1 MKNLL
6 VEPMSKTEKITGGLS
21 DFDLHLFNK
30 GSHFRLYDVLGAHP
44 AEENNI
50 SGVRFAVWAPN
61 AEKVSVVG
69 NFNGWNTKSHFL
81 TLLKQSGIWCGFI
94 PQVKVG
100 DIYKYHIRSHVKG
113 YEIQKADPVSFGNE
127 VLPQSGS
134 IVQKLDYSWKDECWM
149 SKRKKFNDIKK
160 QPLSIYEIHLGSWR
174 KHDDFRSLSYRE
186 LAKPLT
192 DYIHKMGFTHVEF
205 LPVMEHPFY
214 GSWGYQITG
223 YFAPTYRY
231 GSPQDFM
238 FLIDTLHQ
246 NEIGVI
252 LDWVPAHFAVDDH
265 GLSFFDG
272 THLYE
277 YKDLKKGRH
286 PDWGSFIF
294 NYGRNEV
301 LSFLISNA
309 LFWFDHYHI
318 DGLRVDA
325 VASMLYLDYSRKEN
339 EWVPNKLGGNKNLEA
354 IEFLKKLNE
363 EIYSRFPDV
372 QTIAEEPTAWPGVS
386 KPTYLGGL
394 GFGLKWDMGWMHDL
408 LSYMNKYPVHRK
420 YHHDQLTF
428 RSLYAFSEN
437 YVLSLSH
444 DEMVHGKGSLINKMS
459 GDSWQ
464 KFANLRLLFG
474 CMFAQPGKKL
484 IFMGGE
490 FGQWEE
496 WDHDSSLD
504 WELLNRESHSGLQ
517 KWVGDLNKV
526 YRAHPALHRRDLD
539 EEGFEWIDCENVEE
553 SVLAFI
559 RKGDKES
566 EQMVIVL
573 NFMPTPR
580 FNYEIGVSQSG
591 LWNEVLNS
599 DAKDYDGSGIGN
611 MGGIKA
617 SLKPQHGKLFS
628 LKLNL
633 PPLSAIFLSRD

>member
-1 MKNLL
+1 
-6 VEPMSKTEKITGGLS
+6 MSQIEKVSGGLS
-21 DFDLHLFNK
+21 DFDLHLFNE

-44 AEENNI
+44 AVDNNT

-69 NFNGWNTKSHFL
+69 DFNGWDTCSHFL
-81 TLLKQSGIWCGFI
+81 TPLKQSGIWCGFI
-94 PQVKVG
+94 PQVKAG
-100 DIYKYHIRSHVKG
+100 DIYKYHIRSHVEG

-127 VLPQSGS
+127 MPSGS
-134 IVQKLDYSWKDECWM
+134 IVQKLDYSWNDEQWM

-160 QPLSIYEIHLGSWR
+160 EPLSIYEIHLGSWR

-192 DYIHKMGFTHVEF
+192 DYVHKMGFTHVEF

-214 GSWGYQITG
+214 GSWGYQTTG
-223 YFAPTYRY
+223 YFAPTHRY

-252 LDWVPAHFAVDDH
+252 LDWVPSHFAVDDH

-272 THLYE
+272 TQLYE
-277 YKDLKKGRH
+277 HKDLKKGWH

-309 LFWFDHYHI
+309 LFWFDRYHI

-325 VASMLYLDYSRKEN
+325 VASMLYLDYSRKEDEWIPN
-339 EWVPNKLGGNKNLEA
+339 ESGGNENLEA
-354 IEFLKKLNE
+354 ISFLKKLNE
-363 EIYSRFPDV
+363 EVYSRFPDV
-372 QTIAEEPTAWPGVS
+372 QTIAEESTAWPGVS

-408 LSYMNKYPVHRK
+408 LSYMGKDPIHRK
-420 YHHDQLTF
+420 HHHAQLTF

-437 YVLSLSH
+437 FVLALSH

-490 FGQWEE
+490 FGQWKE

-504 WELLNRESHSGLQ
+504 WELLNSESHSGLQ
-517 KWVGDLNKV
+517 KWVGDLNKM
-526 YRAHPALHRRDLD
+526 YRSHPALYCRELD
-539 EEGFEWIDCENVEE
+539 EQGFEWIDCENVEE

-559 RKGDKES
+559 RKGEKES

-573 NFMPTPR
+573 NFTPTPR
-580 FNYEIGVSQSG
+580 FDYEIGVPQAG

-611 MGGIKA
+611 MGGVTA
-617 SLKPQHGKLFS
+617 SPNPKHDKPFS

-633 PPLSAIFLSRD
+633 PPLSAIFLSKDL

>member
-1 MKNLL
+1 
-6 VEPMSKTEKITGGLS
+6 MSQTEKITGGLS
-21 DFDLHLFNK
+21 DFDLHLFNE

-44 AEENNI
+44 AVENNI

-69 NFNGWNTKSHFL
+69 DFNGWNTNLHFL
-81 TLLKQSGIWCGFI
+81 TPLKQSGIWGGFI
-94 PQVKVG
+94 PHVKVG
-100 DIYKYHIRSHVKG
+100 DLYKFHIRSHVKG

-127 VLPQSGS
+127 VPPQSGS
-134 IVQKLDYSWKDECWM
+134 IVQKLDYTWKDECWM
-149 SKRKKFNDIKK
+149 SKRKKFNDVKK
-160 QPLSIYEIHLGSWR
+160 EPLSIYEIHLGSWR
-174 KHDDFRSLSYRE
+174 KHDEFRSLSYRD

-214 GSWGYQITG
+214 GSWGYQTTG
-223 YFAPTYRY
+223 YFAPTHRY

-238 FLIDTLHQ
+238 YLIDTLHQ

-252 LDWVPAHFAVDDH
+252 LDWVPSHFAVDDH

-272 THLYE
+272 TNLYE
-277 YKDLKKGRH
+277 HKDLKKGWH

-309 LFWFDHYHI
+309 LFWFDLYHI

-325 VASMLYLDYSRKEN
+325 VASMLYLDYSRKDN
-339 EWVPNKLGGNKNLEA
+339 EWIPNESGGNENLEA
-354 IEFLKKLNE
+354 INFLKKLNE

-372 QTIAEEPTAWPGVS
+372 QTIAEESTAWPGVS

-394 GFGLKWDMGWMHDL
+394 GFGLKWDMGWMNDL
-408 LSYMNKYPVHRK
+408 LSYMSKDPIHRK
-420 YHHDQLTF
+420 YHHAQLTF

-490 FGQWEE
+490 FGQWKE

-517 KWVGDLNKV
+517 KWVGDLNKM
-526 YRAHPALHRRDLD
+526 YRSHPALYCRDLD
-539 EEGFEWIDCENVEE
+539 EKGFEWIDCENVEE

-573 NFMPTPR
+573 NFTPTPR
-580 FNYEIGVSQSG
+580 FNYEIGVPHSG
-591 LWNEVLNS
+591 RWNEVLNS

-611 MGGIKA
+611 MGGIEA
-617 SLKPQHGKLFS
+617 SPKPQHGKPFS

>member
-1 MKNLL
+1 
-6 VEPMSKTEKITGGLS
+6 MSQTEKIAAGLS
-21 DFDLHLFNK
+21 DFDLHLFNE
-30 GSHFRLYDVLGAHP
+30 GSHFRLYEVLGAHP
-44 AEENNI
+44 AVENNI
-50 SGVRFAVWAPN
+50 HGVRFAVWAPN
-61 AEKVSVVG
+61 AKKVSVVG
-69 NFNGWNTKSHFL
+69 DFNGWNTNSHFL
-81 TLLKQSGIWCGFI
+81 TPLEQSGIWYGFI

-100 DIYKYHIRSHVKG
+100 DIYKYHIRSHAKG

-127 VLPQSGS
+127 MPPQSGS

-174 KHDDFRSLSYRE
+174 KHDDFRSLSYRD
-186 LAKPLT
+186 LAKPLA

-205 LPVMEHPFY
+205 LPVMEHPYY
-214 GSWGYQITG
+214 GSWGYQTTG
-223 YFAPTYRY
+223 YFAPTHRY

-252 LDWVPAHFAVDDH
+252 LDWVPSHFAVDDH
-265 GLSFFDG
+265 GLSSFDG

-277 YKDLKKGRH
+277 HQDLKKGWH

-309 LFWFDHYHI
+309 LFWLDRYHI

-325 VASMLYLDYSRKEN
+325 VASMLYLDYSRKDN
-339 EWVPNKLGGNKNLEA
+339 EWIPNESGGNENLEA
-354 IEFLKKLNE
+354 INFLKKLNE
-363 EIYSRFPDV
+363 EIYNRFPDV
-372 QTIAEEPTAWPGVS
+372 QTIAEESTAWPGVS

-408 LSYMNKYPVHRK
+408 LSYMGKDPIHRK

-428 RSLYAFSEN
+428 RSLYAFSES

-444 DEMVHGKGSLINKMS
+444 DEMVHGKGSLINKMH

-490 FGQWEE
+490 FGQWKE

-504 WELLNRESHSGLQ
+504 WELLNQKLHSGLQ

-526 YRAHPALHRRDLD
+526 YRSYPALHCRDLD

-573 NFMPTPR
+573 NFTPTPR
-580 FNYEIGVSQSG
+580 FNYEIGVPQSG
-591 LWNEVLNS
+591 LWKEVLNS

-611 MGGIKA
+611 MGGVTA
-617 SLKPQHGKLFS
+617 LPKPKHDKPFS

-633 PPLSAIFLSRD
+633 PPLSAIFLSKD

>member
-1 MKNLL
+1 M
-6 VEPMSKTEKITGGLS
+6 EQTEKITGKLS
-21 DFDLHLFNK
+21 DFDLHLFNE
-30 GSHFRLYDVLGAHP
+30 GNHFRLYEVLGAHP
-44 AEENNI
+44 AIENNI
-50 SGVRFAVWAPN
+50 PGVRFAMWAPN

-69 NFNGWNTKSHFL
+69 DFNGWNTNAHFL
-81 TLLKQSGIWCGFI
+81 APLKQSGIWSGFI
-94 PQVKVG
+94 PHVKVG
-100 DIYKYHIRSHVKG
+100 DIYKYHIRSHVKN

-127 VLPQSGS
+127 VPPQSGS
-134 IVQKLDYSWKDECWM
+134 IVQKLDYSWNDERWM
-149 SKRKKFNDIKK
+149 SERKRFNDVNK
-160 QPLSIYEIHLGSWR
+160 QPLSIYEIHLGSWK

-186 LAKPLT
+186 LAKPLA

-214 GSWGYQITG
+214 GSWGYQTTG
-223 YFAPTYRY
+223 YFAPTHRY

-246 NEIGVI
+246 NGIGVI
-252 LDWVPAHFAVDDH
+252 LDWVASHFAVDDH

-277 YKDLKKGRH
+277 HKDLKKGWH

-309 LFWFDHYHI
+309 LFWFDRYHI

-325 VASMLYLDYSRKEN
+325 VASMLYLDYSRKDN
-339 EWVPNKLGGNKNLEA
+339 EWIPNESGGNENLEA
-354 IEFLKKLNE
+354 VSFLKKLNE
-363 EIYSRFPDV
+363 EIYNRFPDV
-372 QTIAEEPTAWPGVS
+372 QTIAEESTAWPGVS

-408 LSYMNKYPVHRK
+408 LSYMGKDPIHRK

-484 IFMGGE
+484 VFMGGE
-490 FGQWEE
+490 FGQWKE

-504 WELLNRESHSGLQ
+504 WELLNQKLHSGLQ
-517 KWVGDLNKV
+517 KWVGDLNKI
-526 YRAHPALHRRDLD
+526 YRSYPALHSRDLD
-539 EEGFEWIDCENVEE
+539 EEGFDWIDCENVEE
-553 SVLAFI
+553 SVLAFL

-566 EQMVIVL
+566 EQMVIIL
-573 NFMPTPR
+573 NFTPTPR
-580 FNYEIGVSQSG
+580 FNYEIGVPQSG
-591 LWNEVLNS
+591 LWKEVLNS

-611 MGGIKA
+611 MGGVTA
-617 SLKPQHGKLFS
+617 SPKPKHDKPFS

-633 PPLSAIFLSRD
+633 PPLSAIFLSKN

>member
-1 MKNLL
+1 
-6 VEPMSKTEKITGGLS
+6 MSQTEKTTGGLS
-21 DFDLHLFNK
+21 DFDLHLFNE

-61 AEKVSVVG
+61 AEKVSVIG
-69 NFNGWNTKSHFL
+69 DFNGWNTNSHFL
-81 TLLKQSGIWCGFI
+81 SPLKQSGIWCGFI
-94 PQVKVG
+94 PQVKAG
-100 DIYKYHIRSHVKG
+100 DIYKYHIRSNVKG

-127 VLPQSGS
+127 MPPQSGS
-134 IVQKLDYSWKDECWM
+134 IVQTLDYSWKDEGWM
-149 SKRKKFNDIKK
+149 SKREKFNDIKK
-160 QPLSIYEIHLGSWR
+160 QPLSIYEVHLGSWR
-174 KHDDFRSLSYRE
+174 KHDEFRSLSYRE
-186 LAKPLT
+186 LAKPLS

-214 GSWGYQITG
+214 GSWGYQTTG
-223 YFAPTYRY
+223 YFAPTHRY

-238 FLIDTLHQ
+238 YLIDTLHQ

-252 LDWVPAHFAVDDH
+252 LDWVPSHFAVDGH

-277 YKDLKKGRH
+277 HKDLKKGWH

-309 LFWFDHYHI
+309 LFWFDYYHI

-325 VASMLYLDYSRKEN
+325 VASMLYLDYSRKDN
-339 EWVPNKLGGNKNLEA
+339 EWIPNESGGNENLEA
-354 IEFLKKLNE
+354 INFLKKLNE

-372 QTIAEEPTAWPGVS
+372 QTIAEESTAWPGVS

-408 LSYMNKYPVHRK
+408 LSYMGKDPIHRK
-420 YHHDQLTF
+420 YHHAQLTF

-484 IFMGGE
+484 VFMGGE
-490 FGQWEE
+490 FAQWKE

-504 WELLNRESHSGLQ
+504 WELLNSESHSGLQ

-526 YRAHPALHRRDLD
+526 YRAHPALHCRDLD

-553 SVLAFI
+553 SILAFI
-559 RKGDKES
+559 RKGDKDS

-573 NFMPTPR
+573 NFTPTPR
-580 FNYEIGVSQSG
+580 LNYEIGVPQSG
-591 LWNEVLNS
+591 LWKEVLNS

-611 MGGIKA
+611 MGGVTA
-617 SLKPQHGKLFS
+617 SPKPQHGNPFS

-633 PPLSAIFLSRD
+633 PPLSAIFLSKD

>member
-1 MKNLL
+1 
-6 VEPMSKTEKITGGLS
+6 MSQTEKITGGLS
-21 DFDLHLFNK
+21 DFDLHLFNE

-44 AEENNI
+44 AVENNI

-69 NFNGWNTKSHFL
+69 DFNDWNANSHFL
-81 TLLKQSGIWCGFI
+81 TPLKQSGIWCGFI
-94 PQVKVG
+94 PQVKAG
-100 DIYKYHIRSHVKG
+100 AIYKYHIRSHVKG

-127 VLPQSGS
+127 VPPQSGS

-149 SKRKKFNDIKK
+149 SNRKKFNDIKK

-174 KHDDFRSLSYRE
+174 KHDNFRSLSYRE

-214 GSWGYQITG
+214 GSWGYQTTG
-223 YFAPTYRY
+223 YFAPTHRY

-238 FLIDTLHQ
+238 YLIDALHQ

-252 LDWVPAHFAVDDH
+252 LDWVPSHFAVDDH

-277 YKDLKKGRH
+277 HKDLKKGWH

-325 VASMLYLDYSRKEN
+325 VASMLYLDYSRKDN
-339 EWVPNKLGGNKNLEA
+339 EWIPNESGGNENLEA
-354 IEFLKKLNE
+354 INFLKKLNE

-372 QTIAEEPTAWPGVS
+372 QTIAEESTAWPGVS
-386 KPTYLGGL
+386 KPTWLGGL

-408 LSYMNKYPVHRK
+408 LSYMGKDPIHRK
-420 YHHDQLTF
+420 YHHAQLTF

-484 IFMGGE
+484 VFMGGE
-490 FGQWEE
+490 FGQWKE

-526 YRAHPALHRRDLD
+526 YRAHPALHCRDLD
-539 EEGFEWIDCENVEE
+539 EEGFEWIDCENAEE
-553 SVLAFI
+553 SVLAFM
-559 RKGDKES
+559 RKGEKES

-573 NFMPTPR
+573 NFTPTPR
-580 FNYEIGVSQSG
+580 FNYEIGVPQSG
-591 LWNEVLNS
+591 RWKEVLNS

-617 SLKPQHGKLFS
+617 SPKPQHGNPFS